1 MFDYYVLKPCA
12 WHTSLHDSSA
22 SIHVRGH
29 QKAHLPERSTHPSKV
44 KECRVLLALTL
55 RPDITYLA
63 FNFKWM
69 IFIKISHTY
78 IYIYTSLQLS
88 TIMGERIH
96 SPGRHREPERRPIH
110 AIQLHC
116 SIFSSI
122 LDSNCAASGGLL
134 WTSTGHLVTCW
145 NWNRPPCFCLQ
156 YLKWEKW
163 KSRTKSKLMISF
175 SVIDVVCLPLTSS
188 GVRKFLT
195 WVTVEVHEHTLP
207 AFCIDCDWDDLTT
220 F

>member
-78 IYIYTSLQLS
+78 IYIYIITIIHDHGWKNSFTRSPPWTWTTSDPCDPTSLLDLFKHPRLQLCSEWRLTLNIHGPFSNMLELKPS
-88 TIMGERIH
+88 TV
-96 SPGRHREPERRPIH
+96 
-110 AIQLHC
+110 
-116 SIFSSI
+116 
-122 LDSNCAASGGLL
+122 LL
-134 WTSTGHLVTCW
+134 
-145 NWNRPPCFCLQ
+145 PPV
-156 YLKWEKW
+156 
-163 KSRTKSKLMISF
+163 S
-175 SVIDVVCLPLTSS
+175 
-188 GVRKFLT
+188 
-195 WVTVEVHEHTLP
+195 
-207 AFCIDCDWDDLTT
+207 
-220 F
+220 